1 MFITEKERR
10 GTYYLE
16 FQLCT
21 SEMPV
26 KDGKTDLHIVE
37 PWQADS
43 LLLDADAFD
52 VFYPKY
58 ESIFSCALFPNG
70 GTGFD
75 YCGINYYNP
84 KKTKHILNRLS
95 PVIAAEYS
103 AILPWLR
110 KAVRQ
115 NRGFYILGL

>member
-16 FQLCT
+16 FQYCT
-21 SEMPV
+21 SDMPV
-26 KDGKTDLHIVE
+26 KGGKTDVRFVE
-37 PWQADS
+37 PWKADS

-58 ESIFSCALFPNG
+58 ESIFNCALFPNG

-75 YCGINYYNP
+75 YCGINYYSP
-84 KKTKHILNRLS
+84 EKTEWILELLT
-95 PVIAAEYS
+95 PAIAKEY
-103 AILPWLR
+103 AALLPWLR
-110 KAVRQ
+110 EAVKR